1 MSHSDIE
8 KGAGTSTYVQQPQ
21 NVHVEHRTTFL
32 PTYEEQLNE
41 NLRNFGQPDGQ
52 NNVTTAFDLIQEPK
66 AGRRKCMKREYLI
79 LAIILLLICAVALP
93 LGLVFIIR
101 NNHSDQEVK
110 DFNSTTLNMTKTDS
124 ISLQP
129 STLQTRQAET
139 SSNVTPVTAVF
150 TSTVVPVTV
159 YVTMTPT
166 PEISTP
172 TITVTRTQS
181 TSTST
186 STSDPTPPPL
196 PSTITTLS
204 IITATPS
211 STSSTLSKFSLNP
224 ALNPSIESELA
235 AASSSSSSSQSAEKP
250 PATPTTNTKETTTA
264 TVVSATT
271 IEPEPEVPTP
281 TPAPTTASKALQ
293 TAEPRFGFCGVAG
306 SNC

>member
-8 KGAGTSTYVQQPQ
+8 KGAGANTYVQQPQ
-21 NVHVEHRTTFL
+21 NAHVEHRTTFL
-32 PTYEEQLNE
+32 PTYEEHLNE

-52 NNVTTAFDLIQEPK
+52 NNSTAFDLIEEPK
-66 AGRRKCMKREYLI
+66 VGRRKCMKREYLI
-79 LAIILLLICAVALP
+79 LAIVLFLVCAIALP

-101 NNHSDQEVK
+101 NNHSDQE
-110 DFNSTTLNMTKTDS
+110 
-124 ISLQP
+124 P

-139 SSNVTPVTAVF
+139 SLNITPVTAMF

-181 TSTST
+181 TSE
-186 STSDPTPPPL
+186 PTASPTTATA
-196 PSTITTLS
+196 TITSLS
-204 IITATPS
+204 ITTATP
-211 STSSTLSKFSLNP
+211 STSSTLSKFSLDS
-224 ALNPSIESELA
+224 ALIPSIQSELA
-235 AASSSSSSSQSAEKP
+235 AASSSSTAAEPK
-250 PATPTTNTKETTTA
+250 ATTNTETTTA
-264 TVVSATT
+264 TSTVVSATT
-271 IEPEPEVPTP
+271 IEPKPEALTPTP
-281 TPAPTTASKALQ
+281 TPTTASKALQ